1 MGTNIA
7 KLKSGKGAP
16 PPADKAPDVIAT
28 DTRESKEPLQ
38 PLQVRIP
45 QSTFEEFSERAG
57 REFGF
62 SQGAKKQLF
71 LKMWEAYKAYNMKA
85 CR

>member
-1 MGTNIA
+1 MPTNIT

-16 PPADKAPDVIAT
+16 PSIDESPDVLTIDIRDAQ
-28 DTRESKEPLQ
+28 EPLR

-45 QSTFEEFSERAG
+45 QSIFEEFSERAG

-62 SQGAKKQLF
+62 SHGAKKQLF
-71 LKMWEAYKAYNMKA
+71 LKMWEAYKEQKLKS
-85 CR
+85 

>member
-16 PPADKAPDVIAT
+16 PAADTTPDVTAT
-28 DTRESKEPLQ
+28 DTRDAKEALR

-62 SQGAKKQLF
+62 SHRAKKQLF
-71 LKMWEAYKAYNMKA
+71 LKI
-85 CR
+85 

>member
-1 MGTNIA
+1 MTTNIA
-7 KLKSGKGAP
+7 KLKSTKGAP
-16 PPADKAPDVIAT
+16 PPADDTPDVIVQ
-28 DTRESKEPLQ
+28 DTRDAKEPLR

-62 SQGAKKQLF
+62 SHGAKKQLF
-71 LKMWEAYKAYNMKA
+71 LKMWEAYKAQSM
-85 CR
+85 